1 MTTPSL
7 PAHIPTA
14 TGRTVD
20 ILHPDPSAVEIR
32 DIAHSLARL
41 CRWGGH
47 VLKGE
52 RYPFSIFSVAQHSLV
67 VSDRVPPELGMVG
80 LLHDATKAYLGDV
93 IAPLKKMFPAYLA
106 LEYEWALAIG
116 ERFGLGRQLADI
128 PAEVAEADARSRA
141 TERRD
146 LIAPGA
152 KLVPAPAGEPYP
164 FRLDMI
170 APEFAEDAFLARF
183 DRLNGG
189 KK

>member
-1 MTTPSL
+1 MTTAIPS
-7 PAHIPTA
+7 AHIPTS
-14 TGRTVD
+14 TGRMVD
-20 ILHPDPSAVEIR
+20 IIHPDPAAVDIR

-52 RYPFSIFSVAQHSLV
+52 RYPYSIFSVAQHSLV
-67 VSDRVPPELGMVG
+67 VSDRVPSELAMVG
-80 LLHDATKAYLGDV
+80 LLHDATEAYLGDV
-93 IAPLKKMFPAYLA
+93 IAPLKKLVPSYLA

-128 PAEVAEADARSRA
+128 PGEVAEADARSRA

-146 LIAPGA
+146 LIALGA
-152 KLVPAPAGEPYP
+152 KFTPVPAAEPYP

-170 APEFAEDAFLARF
+170 APEHAEDAFLARF
-183 DRLNGG
+183 DRLGG
-189 KK
+189 QR